1 VPNPYY
7 SIIMPTHGRPKLL
20 ERAIKSVKA
29 CKFSEIEL
37 IVVADEI
44 DKETFAVAADL
55 LEEEDTFIKRSGSPG
70 PALSRNFG
78 IDHAKGARILFLD
91 DDDALQ
97 PEFLLAAKTYC
108 DKHPDEV
115 LFTNY
120 RVIEENREDLS
131 SLGTVTDIKVD
142 GQSIEEVYVKN
153 FIHNHTCLYPAY
165 ALKNKRQDEHLA
177 SLDDW
182 DFLLNVMS
190 QTKFRHIAL
199 DGPVIYKDYVNVG
212 NRRGSADK
220 AKGAMVMIDYLYI
233 YRRWPAPTEQLKLK
247 RKDLLKSV
255 GLDVP
260 LAWL

>member
-1 VPNPYY
+1 MKLPYY

-20 ERAIKSVKA
+20 GRAIASVKA
-29 CKFSEIEL
+29 CGFKEAEL

-44 DKETFAVAADL
+44 DKDTFAVAAEL
-55 LEEEDTFIKRSGSPG
+55 LDERDKFIKRSGAPG
-70 PALSRNFG
+70 PAQSRNIG
-78 IDHAKGARILFLD
+78 LDHARGERILFLD

-97 PEFLLAAKTYC
+97 PEFLLAAKKYC
-108 DKHPDEV
+108 DEHPEKV

-120 RVIEENREDLS
+120 RVIEENRENLS
-131 SLGTVTDIKVD
+131 SDGTVTDIKVE
-142 GQSIEEVYVKN
+142 GQLIENVYVKN

-190 QTKFRHIAL
+190 EINFLHIPL

-233 YRRWPAPTEQLKLK
+233 YRRWPAPSQELKLK
-247 RKDLLKSV
+247 RKELLKSV

-260 LAWL
+260 LEWL